1 MWIASVMIIGILI
14 SALDWREPYTHTQR
28 SSMEQQLSSLPE
40 ELWEDILSR
49 LPVKNFVRCKCV
61 DKSWCNLINTL
72 TRTKQ
77 FKYYVDHRPSLHIE
91 TESKNS
97 FVSICNHEEEND
109 DMVNTIPVEDLNMLL
124 VYWIQWRLEMV
135 HDYKLALWKDSVVV
149 FKYYDRRFHR
159 HDYDYNNTSSACSSP
174 IPSIQMWV
182 MQHESSL
189 NAYSWTKHL
198 TFPPL
203 DKIYYPIV
211 FWTND
216 DLILSSVHD
225 RVWSVSSYNLSTQKI
240 RRLRGIPETLQRS

>member
-109 DMVNTIPVEDLNMLL
+109 DMVNTIPVEDLNVWFPDRPHQTSFVASLCNGILCIGFFPQTDILL
-124 VYWIQWRLEMV
+124 GW
-135 HDYKLALWKDSVVV
+135 
-149 FKYYDRRFHR
+149 
-159 HDYDYNNTSSACSSP
+159 
-174 IPSIQMWV
+174 
-182 MQHESSL
+182 
-189 NAYSWTKHL
+189 
-198 TFPPL
+198 
-203 DKIYYPIV
+203 
-211 FWTND
+211 
-216 DLILSSVHD
+216 
-225 RVWSVSSYNLSTQKI
+225 
-240 RRLRGIPETLQRS
+240 